1 MKNEKKVITFIM
13 IFIITFLFI
22 SCRATT
28 LTVTAP
34 EKSELTKTV
43 NIQTITTTSTTAPEP
58 SGCATS
64 EYLSSRKE
72 ITAEPQ
78 KSSTTT
84 EYESTSTTTKPTER
98 KTTASEY
105 ESDIQSAAFYYDDK
119 EPVYITAEEYY
130 TICGIVMNEAGA
142 YYGSYEGRIAVAQSI
157 RNQII
162 REKKL
167 GHKYDIESVRSTY
180 GLHYTKKPSDE
191 VRRAVTDVFHNH
203 IVVTS
208 EPIIAWCASGKPS
221 DWHKE
226 QILVCSI
233 GGNDFYKLKVKDW

>member
-1 MKNEKKVITFIM
+1 MKKTIFSFFLL
-13 IFIITFLFI
+13 FIISFGLL
-22 SCRATT
+22 SCRATI

-34 EKSELTKTV
+34 EKSELTRTI
-43 NIQTITTTSTTAPEP
+43 NIQTITTTSTPEP

-64 EYLSSRKE
+64 EHLSSRKE

-84 EYESTSTTTKPTER
+84 EYESTTTEKPTER

-105 ESDIQSAAFYYDDK
+105 ESYIHSSAFCYDDK

-191 VRRAVTDVFHNH
+191 VRRAVTDVFYNH

-208 EPIIAWCASGKPS
+208 EPIIAWCASGKAS
-221 DWHKE
+221 DWHKD
-226 QILVCSI
+226 QILVCSF
-233 GGNDFYKLKVKDW
+233 GGNDFYKLKIKDW